1 MDTKIEMT
9 PEDANII
16 LEIRERFLQKK
27 RESNARYR
35 NKDVVAFNKAQAIY
49 HKQHY
54 YKNKELLKKAY
65 EIVGNTPV
73 VKDIML

>member
-16 LEIRERFLQKK
+16 LERRERFLQKK

-35 NKDVVAFNKAQAIY
+35 DKDVVAFNKAQAISQ
-49 HKQHY
+49 KKHY
-54 YKNKELLKKAY
+54 YKNKELLKTAY

-73 VKDIML
+73 VKDTS